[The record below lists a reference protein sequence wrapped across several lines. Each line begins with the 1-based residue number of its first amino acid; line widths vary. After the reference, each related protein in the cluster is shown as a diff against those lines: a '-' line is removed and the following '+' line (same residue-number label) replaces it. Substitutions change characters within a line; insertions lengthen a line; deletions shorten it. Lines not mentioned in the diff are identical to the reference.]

1 MLLIKFI
8 MVMFDYF
15 EDVLEGFEFL
25 IAIGS
30 LVGIVGFLFGIICVI
45 WGGSRLRYKMMGVT
59 VVSLLLLAVCGFSTG
74 IKYFRLFR

>member
-1 MLLIKFI
+1 MKFT

-59 VVSLLLLAVCGFSTG
+59 VVSLLLLAVCGISTV

>member
-1 MLLIKFI
+1 

-25 IAIGS
+25 IALGS
-30 LVGIVGFLFGIICVI
+30 LVGLVGLIFGMIFVI

-59 VVSLLLLAVCGFSTG
+59 VVSILLLLVCGFSTG
-74 IKYFRLFR
+74 IKYFRIFR

>member
-1 MLLIKFI
+1 MKFT

-25 IAIGS
+25 IAFGS
-30 LVGIVGFLFGIICVI
+30 LIGLVGFIVGLIFVV
-45 WGGSRLRYKMMGVT
+45 WGSSRLRYKMMGVT

-74 IKYFRLFR
+74 IKYFRIFR

>member
-1 MLLIKFI
+1 MKFT

-30 LVGIVGFLFGIICVI
+30 LVGLVGVIIGLI
-45 WGGSRLRYKMMGVT
+45 FAIAGSSRLRYKMIGLT
-59 VVSLLLLAVCGFSTG
+59 VVSLLLLAVCGFTTG
-74 IKYFRLFR
+74 IKYFRIFR

>member
-1 MLLIKFI
+1 

-25 IAIGS
+25 IALGS
-30 LVGIVGFLFGIICVI
+30 LVGLAGVIFGMIFVI
-45 WGGSRLRYKMMGVT
+45 WGGSRLRYKMIGLT

-74 IKYFRLFR
+74 IKYFRIFR

>member
-1 MLLIKFI
+1 

-25 IAIGS
+25 IAFGS
-30 LVGIVGFLFGIICVI
+30 LMGVVGLIVGLIFVI

-59 VVSLLLLAVCGFSTG
+59 IVSLLLLVVCGFSTG